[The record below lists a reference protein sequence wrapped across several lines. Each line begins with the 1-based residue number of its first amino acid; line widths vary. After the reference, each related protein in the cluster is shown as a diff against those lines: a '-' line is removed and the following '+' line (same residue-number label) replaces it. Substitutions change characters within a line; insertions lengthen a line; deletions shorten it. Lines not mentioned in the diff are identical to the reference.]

1 VVARF
6 ASERGDSLP
15 VVGDDGALLGVVAAL
30 DVEQALQAN
39 GGRPSRAAGLVREG
53 RAVRAGDS
61 LEEAIA
67 ALAALAASDDDGLPV
82 LSDDRGRLFG
92 WLSHRH
98 VLGAYRARVA
108 T

>member
-67 ALAALAASDDDGLPV
+67 ALAASDDDGLPV